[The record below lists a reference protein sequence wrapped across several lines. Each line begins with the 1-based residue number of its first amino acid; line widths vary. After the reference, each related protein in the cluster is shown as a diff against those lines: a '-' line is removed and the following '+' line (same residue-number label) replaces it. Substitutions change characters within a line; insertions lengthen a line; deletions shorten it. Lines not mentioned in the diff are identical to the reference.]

1 MESLEI
7 SNFRCFRHLT
17 IDLNPGINLFIGD
30 NASGKTSLLMACKYA
45 VNCLFAG
52 FSTLQTSWK
61 SPTSDDFRRVFDNE
75 KRYDADPIEI
85 SFVPNP
91 EGGNDSVMKPKPTG
105 VQTLIKKNNKTGRP
119 SLSWEYRKYG
129 AWLKDNYLKR
139 NNDDSLTQLH
149 DLPLVATYSTQD
161 IHSSAP
167 KIDASRFREY
177 SQSPDFGYYHCSA
190 TDGLLRYW
198 VRRLLL
204 LKEADRN
211 PVETAVVLGSLQKM
225 FGVTGCG
232 VMCGFD
238 VRVNLRDVVCIFTDG
253 REIPVSLL
261 SDGYRRLFS
270 IVIDIA
276 FRCALL
282 NSLIFGKDAA
292 AKTHGTVVI
301 DEIDLHLHPSIQSK
315 VLKALQATFPNLQII
330 ASTHAPMVMV
340 GVESDDNNS
349 VQYMDYSE
357 ITKDYTVSRV
367 DTFGMDLST
376 LSETIL
382 NVPPRDPA
390 VGKLLQRLSDL
401 VDKEEYS
408 DAKLLLDELKS
419 KFGVKI
425 PELSM
430 LETEILVGEELL

>member
-1 MESLEI
+1 MKSLEI
-7 SNFRCFRHLT
+7 SNFRCFRHLMV
-17 IDLNPGINLFIGD
+17 DLTPGINLFIGD

-61 SPTSDDFRRVFDNE
+61 SPISSDFRRVFDNE
-75 KRYDADPIEI
+75 KRYDSDPIEV
-85 SFVPNP
+85 SFVLNH
-91 EGGNDSVMKPKPTG
+91 EGDNDYAMKPMPEG

-129 AWLKDNYLKR
+129 AWLKDNYLRR
-139 NNDDSLTQLH
+139 NDDDSLTQVY
-149 DLPLVATYSTQD
+149 DLPLVATFSTQD
-161 IHSSAP
+161 IHSSAT
-167 KIDASRFREY
+167 KIDAGRFREY

-190 TDGLLRYW
+190 TDGLLQYW

-225 FGVTGCG
+225 FGDTGCG
-232 VMCGFD
+232 VIRGFD
-238 VRVNLRDVVCIFTDG
+238 VRVILKDVVCLFNDG
-253 REIPVSLL
+253 REVPVSLL

-282 NSLIFGKDAA
+282 NSLIFGENAA
-292 AKTHGTVVI
+292 AKTRGTVII

-330 ASTHAPMVMV
+330 ATTHAPMVMV
-340 GVESDDNNS
+340 GVKSDGNNS

-357 ITKDYTVSRV
+357 ATKDYSVSKV

-376 LSETIL
+376 LSETVL

-390 VGKLLQRLSDL
+390 VGKLLQQLSNL
-401 VDKEEYS
+401 VDNEQYS
-408 DAKLLLDELKS
+408 DAKSLLNALKS
-419 KFGVKI
+419 QFGVKI

-430 LETEILVGEELL
+430 LETEILVGEELP